1 MHVRNWEFGESSP
14 AQPQM
19 NCSGDAERRAE
30 EEKRESLWQWQ
41 QTAAEVGG
49 GGGGGR
55 EGKKVVAKEEQ
66 KASEGQPSP
75 PWGTGV
81 QNSPF
86 FQNSESDEHRLRGC
100 ELGAISA
107 IAEVGLVLAPFKSPL
122 SDSVHQEE
130 KEGACKG
137 HKVIWV
143 LPKKRTSGSKCHVP
157 ISPRALDCAK
167 P

>member
-1 MHVRNWEFGESSP
+1 MLK
-14 AQPQM
+14 
-19 NCSGDAERRAE
+19 E
-30 EEKRESLWQWQ
+30 EPRKRRESLWQWQ

-49 GGGGGR
+49 GGGGR
-55 EGKKVVAKEEQ
+55 EGKKVVGREEQ

-107 IAEVGLVLAPFKSPL
+107 IAEVSLVWAPFKSPL
-122 SDSVHQEE
+122 SDSVST
-130 KEGACKG
+130 KRRKRGLAKATRSSGFCKKTE
-137 HKVIWV
+137 H
-143 LPKKRTSGSKCHVP
+143 RASNCHVP
-157 ISPRALDCAK
+157 MSPRALDCAK